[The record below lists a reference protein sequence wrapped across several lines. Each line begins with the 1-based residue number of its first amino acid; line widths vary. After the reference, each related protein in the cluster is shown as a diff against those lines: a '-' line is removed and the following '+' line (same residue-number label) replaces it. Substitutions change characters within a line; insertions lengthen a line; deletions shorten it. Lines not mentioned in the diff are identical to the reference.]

1 VGWISPL
8 CVKHANSERYGDDKG
23 ACESIF
29 SYGFLENQVTSA
41 KVMFLDL
48 EIPDDDPLRPAKL
61 FINTAAPG
69 CRIFDKDDS
78 IQWESDF
85 IWLTIVNEE
94 DGLDFKIR
102 QTTDGQREIQAF
114 WKDRELNDTSK
125 LRDYLLED
133 AAWDLFQL
141 RSTVLLQ
148 NRVELQMEVIQAAP
162 GLERQMSVRAGPYE
176 LADRLRRLEL
186 EMLRRATTVLES
198 QVRVLLAPHFTSF
211 RHCVM

>member
-1 VGWISPL
+1 ML
-8 CVKHANSERYGDDKG
+8 TRERYGDDKG

-29 SYGFLENQVTSA
+29 SYGFLENEVTSA
-41 KVMFLDL
+41 KVMFLDV

-61 FINTAAPG
+61 FINTTAPG
-69 CRIFDKDDS
+69 CRFFEKDDT

-102 QTTDGQREIQAF
+102 QTIDGQREIQAF
-114 WKDRELNDTSK
+114 WKDRELSETSK
-125 LRDYLLED
+125 LRDSLQED
-133 AAWDLFQL
+133 SAWDVFQL

-148 NRVELQMEVIQAAP
+148 NRVELQIEAIQAAP
-162 GLERQMSVRAGPYE
+162 GLERQISVRAGPYE

-186 EMLRRATTVLES
+186 DMLKRTTAVLES
-198 QVRVLLAPHFTSF
+198 QVRILLVPRTLLLSGT
-211 RHCVM
+211 V

>member
-1 VGWISPL
+1 
-8 CVKHANSERYGDDKG
+8 
-23 ACESIF
+23 
-29 SYGFLENQVTSA
+29 
-41 KVMFLDL
+41 MFLDL

-69 CRIFDKDDS
+69 CRIFENDDT

-102 QTTDGQREIQAF
+102 QTIDGQREIQAF
-114 WKDRELNDTSK
+114 WKDRELSDTSK
-125 LRDYLLED
+125 LRDYLQED
-133 AAWDLFQL
+133 SAWDVFQL

-148 NRVELQMEVIQAAP
+148 NRVELQMEAIQAAP

-186 EMLRRATTVLES
+186 DMLQRTMAVLES
-198 QVRVLLAPHFTSF
+198 QVRVLLVPRTLLLSGT
-211 RHCVM
+211 V